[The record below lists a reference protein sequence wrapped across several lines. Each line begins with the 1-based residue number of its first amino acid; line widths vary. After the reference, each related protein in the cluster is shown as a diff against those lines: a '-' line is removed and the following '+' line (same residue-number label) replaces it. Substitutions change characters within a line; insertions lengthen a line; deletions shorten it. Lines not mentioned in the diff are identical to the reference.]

1 MPAPSLLNLPAPL
14 VSAWEWQLRALCREE
29 DNGTFFHPDNERG
42 PERSARAQAA
52 KQICRRC
59 PVQKECLRHALSA
72 GERYGTWGGLSED
85 ERRALHARNRK
96 RQALGPEL
104 DLIDCAGSAHR
115 FTS

>member
-14 VSAWEWQLRALCREE
+14 ADSWEWQLRALCREE

-42 PERSARAQAA
+42 TERSARVQAA

-59 PVQKECLRHALSA
+59 IVRSECLRHALSA

-96 RQALGPEL
+96 RQALGAEL
-104 DLIDCAGSAHR
+104 DIVECAASAYHV
-115 FTS
+115 TT